1 MKTTLS
7 YIFDTANANEIENLA
22 NKISAPKVSADV
34 LASVKQKVYAK
45 TGIAK
50 TRKSNFFPQHWQ
62 AYVAAAACIC
72 LVIGV
77 LFGTGVLPVRK
88 TTIFQDDTVSVKEVT
103 PSEEAKYTVMEWLQY
118 TPKDYFGVPVII
130 ATGKIKN
137 LRDIEVEYEYYGG
150 KKTNRMA
157 LFEFEVTEYLLN
169 TSSVPSKQV
178 LTVGHAFESDELVQ
192 DVPVLAEG
200 KEFLLFLQ
208 QPDDMMPSGK
218 TDPMKRSSYMDAH
231 ILGPYHLMCEKV
243 DGAYM
248 IAPSLRT
255 HCASAKKVTK
265 TEKMK
270 QIAAERGTQKWTGFA
285 AECKDVERFIK
296 EAAEAYLREVS

>member
-7 YIFDTANANEIENLA
+7 YIFDTANANEIENLT

-34 LASVKQKVYAK
+34 LCSVKQKVYAR

-50 TRKSNFFPQHWQ
+50 RKNSNLLRRLQP
-62 AYVAAAACIC
+62 YVAAAACIC

-77 LFGTGVLPVRK
+77 LFGTGALPVRNS
-88 TTIFQDDTVSVKEVT
+88 IVYRDDAVSVKEVT
-103 PSEEAKYTVMEWLQY
+103 PSGDPSFSVMEWLQY

-137 LRDIEVEYEYYGG
+137 LRDIEVEYEYYGS
-150 KKTNRMA
+150 KKTSRMA

-178 LTVGHAFESDELVQ
+178 LTVGHSFESDELVQ
-192 DVPVLAEG
+192 DVPILSEG

-208 QPDDMMPSGK
+208 QPDDMMPNGK
-218 TDPMKRSSYMDAH
+218 TDPMKRSAYMDVH

-243 DGAYM
+243 DGAY
-248 IAPSLRT
+248 IIPPSLRT
-255 HCASAKKVTK
+255 HCASAKKVAK
-265 TEKMK
+265 TETMK
-270 QIAAERGTQKWTGFA
+270 QIVAERGTEKWTGFA
-285 AECKDVERFIK
+285 AECEDVERLIK
-296 EAAEAYLREVS
+296 EAAETYLQGVS